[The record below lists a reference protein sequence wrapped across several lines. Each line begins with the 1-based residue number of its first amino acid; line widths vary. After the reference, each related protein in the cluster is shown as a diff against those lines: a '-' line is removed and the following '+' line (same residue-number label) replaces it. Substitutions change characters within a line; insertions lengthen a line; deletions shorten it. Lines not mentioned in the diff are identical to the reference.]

1 MGFLPA
7 HPVPVFL
14 AGKLEK
20 AMDNPWLMCGTQ
32 EILLPG
38 DDRARQ
44 SHSPAVS
51 KQGQESSA
59 LPLTKLSFD
68 LRGQARFAHCS
79 KMPGRLP
86 LLAEALG
93 RLGLLS
99 WQLSWEFPLGAGLSQ
114 VQPAQGRGSE
124 QVWGRTGAQAPEL
137 LGFDGPYW
145 THFC

>member
-1 MGFLPA
+1 
-7 HPVPVFL
+7 
-14 AGKLEK
+14 
-20 AMDNPWLMCGTQ
+20 MDNPWLMCGTQ
-32 EILLPG
+32 EILLAG

-51 KQGQESSA
+51 KQGQKSSA

-86 LLAEALG
+86 LLTEALG

-114 VQPAQGRGSE
+114 VQPAQGRGMNRFGAGKEHRLQSF
-124 QVWGRTGAQAPEL
+124 WGLMVPVRPILAQGLFWLMALLLASVPRTK
-137 LGFDGPYW
+137 
-145 THFC
+145 